1 MKVSLF
7 VILLLSLVICNN
19 NNAQEKSYKK
29 YTAVTKFDPARN
41 PEQDVKEAEAEA
53 KRSDRRIIL
62 DVGGDWC
69 IWCHRIDNFID
80 GHKDLSNLLHNNFVV
95 VKVNYSPEN
104 KNEKFLSQY
113 PKIPGYPHF
122 FVLNEDGKLIHSQNT
137 GALEK
142 AKGYDKDKFITFLKK
157 WGPKRKENSSIN

>member
-1 MKVSLF
+1 MKVILF
-7 VILLLSLVICNN
+7 IMLFLFLVVCYD
-19 NNAQEKSYKK
+19 NNAQEKSYKT

-41 PEQDVKEAEAEA
+41 PEQDVKEAVAEA

-69 IWCHRIDNFID
+69 IWCHRIDTFID
-80 GHKDLSNLLHNNFVV
+80 VNKDLSSLLHNNFVI

-122 FVLNEDGKLIHSQNT
+122 FVLNENGKLIHSQNT

-142 AKGYDKDKFITFLKK
+142 AKGYDKDKFIAFLKE
-157 WGPKRKENSSIN
+157 WAPRRK